1 MSMSFCILDYLEI
14 GSRHAWVGVQLL
26 GTGCGDSFHSM
37 LLSVILWLSL

>member
-1 MSMSFCILDYLEI
+1 
-14 GSRHAWVGVQLL
+14 VQLL